1 MTASS
6 SFSIGSQLYTF
17 DCSPAALCDM
27 LLQLDNAICS
37 PLFEDEHIIIYVWTH
52 IYVHTEQ
59 QLSLPSHITGS
70 CIPILGIES
79 TEEYSSMYMTCMLQV
94 DLSEHQQLKCM
105 GTRYKQHHHCSWT
118 RRSVQ
123 VVHVYFSLY
132 IAGTCTQMC
141 THTCTY
147 NVNYTPTDTW

>member
-1 MTASS
+1 MTSKFKLFHRVTTLHFWLLTSCSLWYATSAR
-6 SFSIGSQLYTF
+6 QCYMLTF
-17 DCSPAALCDM
+17 
-27 LLQLDNAICS
+27 
-37 PLFEDEHIIIYVWTH
+37 VWRWTH
-52 IYVHTEQ
+52 NYIYICMNTYICTYRATAIT
-59 QLSLPSHITGS
+59 PISHYRFMHSNIGHR
-70 CIPILGIES
+70 
-79 TEEYSSMYMTCMLQV
+79 EEYSSMYMTCMLQV

-123 VVHVYFSLY
+123 VVRVYFSLY

-147 NVNYTPTDTW
+147 HVNYTPTHTW